1 MITICWWPH
10 LHFDGLI
17 EATGRREG
25 QKCLAKEEN
34 GQKSKFFVESHWK
47 FEFLQFWLLSLN
59 FSSSTKKKILSKDP
73 QRKKIDPIFIHK
85 KSMIHSFQHLEIHI
99 FFHSKLI
106 RHFNIIFVIM
116 FSENRA
122 DLEAKKTQHFL
133 EDHIWF
139 LYDFFLSFHTL
150 KLTCFIN
157 EEKGDSRSWFCE
169 WELCRIFKFKDF
181 ISLYWD

>member
-73 QRKKIDPIFIHK
+73 QRKKINNDSFIPA
-85 KSMIHSFQHLEIHI
+85 SWDTHI
-99 FFHSKLI
+99 FSFENNKTFQYNFRYYVFWEPSGFRSKKDTTFLGRSYLISVWFFSLVSHIKINLFH
-106 RHFNIIFVIM
+106 
-116 FSENRA
+116 
-122 DLEAKKTQHFL
+122 
-133 EDHIWF
+133 
-139 LYDFFLSFHTL
+139 
-150 KLTCFIN
+150 
-157 EEKGDSRSWFCE
+157 
-169 WELCRIFKFKDF
+169 
-181 ISLYWD
+181 